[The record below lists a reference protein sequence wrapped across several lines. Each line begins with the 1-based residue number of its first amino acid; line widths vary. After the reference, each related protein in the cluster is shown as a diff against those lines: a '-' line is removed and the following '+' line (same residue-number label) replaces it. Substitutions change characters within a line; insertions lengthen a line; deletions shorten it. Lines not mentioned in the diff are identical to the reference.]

1 MSFVSLC
8 VCACFCHCFCV
19 FLCVCLFVS
28 VCFSVGFCLFL
39 CVSVCLWLPC
49 VKQEQMH
56 FAKPL
61 YLPLQI
67 FALFKTVL
75 VFGLLGKNP
84 NENQRAIAAAGRV
97 CVCLFLCV
105 FL

>member
-19 FLCVCLFVS
+19 FLCVCLCVF

-56 FAKPL
+56 FVLHLHKDSPNP
-61 YLPLQI
+61 YIYRCKFLPRLNHVM
-67 FALFKTVL
+67 FLEFSGKT
-75 VFGLLGKNP
+75 
-84 NENQRAIAAAGRV
+84 RV
-97 CVCLFLCV
+97 K
-105 FL
+105 

>member
-1 MSFVSLC
+1 MFLSLFLC
-8 VCACFCHCFCV
+8 VFVCVFVCFCV
-19 FLCVCLFVS
+19 FFCRFLFVS
-28 VCFSVGFCLFL
+28 VCFCVFVASLCKTRTNAFCSSFT
-39 CVSVCLWLPC
+39 
-49 VKQEQMH
+49 QG

-84 NENQRAIAAAGRV
+84 IENQTVIAAAGV